1 MTKANSVVVCGV
13 LLLLLGGIAI
23 GQTGTAPTAAKVV
36 VVKTEAFFDDKAGIA
51 SIIAASKKVSADL
64 SEKRTNLQQLIAR
77 IGVLEKEL
85 TTFREN
91 VDKGLP
97 VDGKTVQAK
106 VDELERL
113 KREGK
118 FQQDEFNAFAQKTQN
133 QIVGP
138 VYADV
143 MKTLGEYIKSKG
155 YDIVFDISK
164 DQEGMLIYAT
174 VQYDITKD
182 FIVFYNARPPT
193 TITSVPK

>member
-1 MTKANSVVVCGV
+1 MFAGISFA
-13 LLLLLGGIAI
+13 LLLVGAVS
-23 GQTGTAPTAAKVV
+23 GQVASAPSAAKVV
-36 VVKTEAFFDDKAGIA
+36 VVKTEAFFDDKAGIT
-51 SIIAASKKVSADL
+51 SIITASKKVSADL
-64 SEKRTNLQQLIAR
+64 SQKRNDLQQLIAR

-85 TTFREN
+85 TTFRDN

-118 FQQDEFNAFAQKTQN
+118 FQQDEFNALAQKTQN

-143 MKTLGEYIKSKG
+143 MRTLGDYIKSKG

-164 DQEGMLIYAT
+164 DQGGMLIYAT

-182 FIVFYNARPPT
+182 FILFYNARPPT